1 MVEKK
6 IRTKIRTQ
14 LLPFCL
20 SGGSK
25 FAGPLAL
32 GVSDNQNDVLP
43 LGPFRLFS
51 ALRLLSSWF
60 VRHFLPFVLFLLGP
74 FVIFCSFPL
83 VPSSFSALSPSS
95 ISSFGR
101 PGAKMGAAQ
110 RGPRRPGPP
119 VRGRRTRPCLRLN
132 FVIFFDP
139 VFDRFWTVL
148 DPQDGSKIDQ
158 TSVPKS
164 MFLWIGF

>member
-1 MVEKK
+1 M
-6 IRTKIRTQ
+6 
-14 LLPFCL
+14 
-20 SGGSK
+20 
-25 FAGPLAL
+25 
-32 GVSDNQNDVLP
+32 SDNDNDVLP

-110 RGPRRPGPP
+110 RGPRRPGPGP
-119 VRGRRTRPCLRLN
+119 NGGYPRVRLRLKIAL
-132 FVIFFDP
+132 VFDP
-139 VFDRFWTVL
+139 VFDRFWTVF
-148 DPQDGSKIDQ
+148 DPQDGSKID
-158 TSVPKS
+158 PKS
-164 MFLWIGF
+164 LPKSIVLCIVF